1 MQLPRGTFL
10 TIKRSTKFGDLF
22 SELHEMKFT
31 GVCTISYKAGNGTI
45 VFKLGK
51 RILAEFQNTT
61 GDAAWDYFQKI
72 ISEKADASLSTLSEA
87 QIQLSLEF
95 NKTCLVAKG
104 IKTEKTAGP
113 DKAVPPPGRTPIS
126 PVTAPKQPETLSVK
140 THLKPNI
147 PQFAPLPGP
156 GTVHQVKTPQSP
168 KIISDSQLRTATQ
181 LAESPIKTQ
190 MSLEKKGND
199 FPDLSHDL
207 EESES
212 SSFEADIE
220 TFETM
225 DVEAIRNKIHGE
237 CKSLIKELNLEH
249 LTDTKK
255 ESKKR

>member
-10 TIKRSTKFGDLF
+10 TIKRSTKSGDLF

-31 GVCTISYKAGNGTI
+31 GVCTISYKTGKGTI
-45 VFKLGK
+45 VFKQGK
-51 RILAEFQNTT
+51 RILAEFQNTI
-61 GDAAWDYFQKI
+61 GDSAWDAFQKI

-95 NKTCLVAKG
+95 NKTCLVATG
-104 IKTEKTAGP
+104 GKTEKPAPVGIL
-113 DKAVPPPGRTPIS
+113 VPSRNTTFPPNVTPPQQAKTV
-126 PVTAPKQPETLSVK
+126 PVKIQQ
-140 THLKPNI
+140 KPGI

-156 GTVHQVKTPQSP
+156 GTAQQVKSPQP
-168 KIISDSQLRTATQ
+168 PRIISDSQLRTATQ
-181 LAESPIKTQ
+181 LAEGCIKTPVPP
-190 MSLEKKGND
+190 LNEVEKT
-199 FPDLSHDL
+199 PYLSRDQ

-225 DVEAIRNKIHGE
+225 DVEAIRDKIHGE
-237 CKSLIKELNLEH
+237 CKSLIKKLNLEH
-249 LTDTKK
+249 LTENQT

>member
-31 GVCTISYKAGNGTI
+31 GVCTISYKTGNGTI
-45 VFKLGK
+45 VFKHGK

-61 GDAAWDYFQKI
+61 GDSAWDAFQKI
-72 ISEKADASLSTLSEA
+72 ISEKTDASLSALSEA

-95 NKTCLVAKG
+95 NKTCLVTMGA
-104 IKTEKTAGP
+104 KTEKPAMGVSVPLQNKTS
-113 DKAVPPPGRTPIS
+113 PPPLS
-126 PVTAPKQPETLSVK
+126 PPYQVQTVPGKSPQKL
-140 THLKPNI
+140 NI
-147 PQFAPLPGP
+147 PPFAPLPGP
-156 GTVHQVKTPQSP
+156 AKLQQVKSPQP
-168 KIISDSQLRTATQ
+168 PRIISDSQLRTATQ
-181 LAESPIKTQ
+181 LAESSVKTPLHPQ
-190 MSLEKKGND
+190 DQGKKIL
-199 FPDLSHDL
+199 DLSQPT

-225 DVEAIRNKIHGE
+225 DVEAIRSKIHGE

-249 LTDTKK
+249 LTENQTERKK
-255 ESKKR
+255 G

>member
-31 GVCTISYKAGNGTI
+31 GVCTISYKTGNGTI
-45 VFKLGK
+45 VFKHGR
-51 RILAEFQNTT
+51 RILAEFQNTS
-61 GDAAWDYFQKI
+61 GDSAWETLQKI
-72 ISEKADASLSTLSEA
+72 ISEKADASLSSLSEA

-95 NKTCLVAKG
+95 NKTCLVTTG
-104 IKTEKTAGP
+104 TKTEIPAPLDKPVPPPVRTPPPHITPPHQA
-113 DKAVPPPGRTPIS
+113 KAVPIKPQHKPG
-126 PVTAPKQPETLSVK
+126 
-140 THLKPNI
+140 I

-156 GTVHQVKTPQSP
+156 GSVQVKSPQP
-168 KIISDSQLRTATQ
+168 PRIISDNQLRTATQ
-181 LAESPIKTQ
+181 LAEGNVKTMENLQ
-190 MSLEKKGND
+190 NKGKNI
-199 FPDLSHDL
+199 PDLSPDQ

-225 DVEAIRNKIHGE
+225 DIETIRNKIHGE
-237 CKSLIKELNLEH
+237 CKSLIKDLNLEH
-249 LTDTKK
+249 LTENRT

>member
-22 SELHEMKFT
+22 SELHETKFT

-61 GDAAWDYFQKI
+61 GDNAWDYYQKI
-72 ISEKADASLSTLSEA
+72 ISEKGDASLSTLSEA

-104 IKTEKTAGP
+104 PKTERPAPMDIPVLPPIRTSPAQITPPQQAKAEPVKPPQKPGIPQLTPLSGP
-113 DKAVPPPGRTPIS
+113 DMV
-126 PVTAPKQPETLSVK
+126 Q
-140 THLKPNI
+140 
-147 PQFAPLPGP
+147 
-156 GTVHQVKTPQSP
+156 QVKSPQSP

-181 LAESPIKTQ
+181 RAEVHIKTPVPLQ
-190 MSLEKKGND
+190 NEGKKS
-199 FPDLSHDL
+199 PDLSRDQ

-249 LTDTKK
+249 LTESHTD
-255 ESKKR
+255 SKKR

>member
-51 RILAEFQNTT
+51 RILAEFQKTT
-61 GDAAWDYFQKI
+61 GDTAWEDFQKI

-104 IKTEKTAGP
+104 AKTEKPAP
-113 DKAVPPPGRTPIS
+113 MDIPVPPPVSTSPAHIS
-126 PVTAPKQPETLSVK
+126 PPQQAVPVK
-140 THLKPNI
+140 TQQKPGI

-156 GTVHQVKTPQSP
+156 GTVQQVKSPQP
-168 KIISDSQLRTATQ
+168 PRIISDSQLRTATQ
-181 LAESPIKTQ
+181 LAEGHIKTPVPPQ
-190 MSLEKKGND
+190 NEREK
-199 FPDLSHDL
+199 FPDLLHDQ

-237 CKSLIKELNLEH
+237 CKSLIKQLNLEH
-249 LTDTKK
+249 LT
-255 ESKKR
+255 ENISENKKR

>member
-10 TIKRSTKFGDLF
+10 IIKRSTKFGDLF

-31 GVCTISYKAGNGTI
+31 GVCTISYKTGNGTI
-45 VFKLGK
+45 VFKHGK

-61 GDAAWDYFQKI
+61 GDTAWEAFQKI

-95 NKTCLVAKG
+95 NKTCLVTTGA
-104 IKTEKTAGP
+104 KTEKSDPVDNLVPPQIRTYLPHVTPPHQA
-113 DKAVPPPGRTPIS
+113 KAVPVKPQQKPG
-126 PVTAPKQPETLSVK
+126 L
-140 THLKPNI
+140 

-156 GTVHQVKTPQSP
+156 ATVQQVKSPQP
-168 KIISDSQLRTATQ
+168 PRIISDSQLRTATQ
-181 LAESPIKTQ
+181 HVEVPVKTPVHPQ
-190 MSLEKKGND
+190 NEDKKI
-199 FPDLSHDL
+199 PYLSHDQ

-225 DVEAIRNKIHGE
+225 DIETIRDKIHGE

-249 LTDTKK
+249 LTENQT

>member
-31 GVCTISYKAGNGTI
+31 GVCTISAKSGNGTI
-45 VFKLGK
+45 VFKHGK

-61 GDAAWDYFQKI
+61 GDSAWDDVQKI
-72 ISEKADASLSTLSEA
+72 ISEKGDASLSTLSEA

-104 IKTEKTAGP
+104 AKTEKPALMNIPVPPTVSTSPAEIIP
-113 DKAVPPPGRTPIS
+113 PQQAKAVP
-126 PVTAPKQPETLSVK
+126 VK
-140 THLKPNI
+140 THQKPGI
-147 PQFAPLPGP
+147 PQFAPLPEP
-156 GTVHQVKTPQSP
+156 GTVQQVKSPQP
-168 KIISDSQLRTATQ
+168 PRIISDTQLRTATQ
-181 LAESPIKTQ
+181 LAEGQVKTAVPPQ
-190 MSLEKKGND
+190 NEGNK
-199 FPDLSHDL
+199 FPDLSRDQ

-249 LTDTKK
+249 LTESHTD
-255 ESKKR
+255 SKKR

>member
-31 GVCTISYKAGNGTI
+31 GVCTISYRAGNGTI
-45 VFKLGK
+45 VLKQGK

-61 GDAAWDYFQKI
+61 GDTAWKYLEKI
-72 ISEKADASLSTLSEA
+72 ISEKGDASLSTLSEA

-104 IKTEKTAGP
+104 AKTEKP
-113 DKAVPPPGRTPIS
+113 SVMDMPVPPPIRTSPS
-126 PVTAPKQPETLSVK
+126 PVAAPKQPETVIVK
-140 THLKPNI
+140 THQKQNI

-156 GTVHQVKTPQSP
+156 GTVQQVKSPQVP
-168 KIISDSQLRTATQ
+168 KIISDSQFRTATQ
-181 LAESPIKTQ
+181 LAEVHIKTQ
-190 MSLEKKGND
+190 VTPQNEGKN
-199 FPDLSHDL
+199 FPDLSRDQ

-249 LTDTKK
+249 LTEKPK
-255 ESKKR
+255 ESQKR